1 VHARAMARY
10 SDEYSIAITYD
21 LVEDEKGDITVDEA
35 TEIFEN
41 IRVALINTKER
52 RGETTP

>member
-1 VHARAMARY
+1 MARY

-21 LVEDEKGDITVDEA
+21 LVAVKGEKGDITVDEA

-41 IRVALINTKER
+41 IRVALINTKEK
-52 RGETTP
+52 

>member
-1 VHARAMARY
+1 MAKY
-10 SDEYSIAITYD
+10 IDESSIAITYD
-21 LVEDEKGDITVDEA
+21 LVEDEA

-41 IRVALINTKER
+41 MRVALINTKER

>member
-1 VHARAMARY
+1 MARY